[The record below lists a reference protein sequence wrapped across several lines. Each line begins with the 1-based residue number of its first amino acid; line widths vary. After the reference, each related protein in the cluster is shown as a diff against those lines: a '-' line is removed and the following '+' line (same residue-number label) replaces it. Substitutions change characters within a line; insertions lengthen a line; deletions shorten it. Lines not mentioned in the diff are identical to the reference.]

1 MASFYLLRLSPALC
15 RPLKMG
21 SRNSCELSLLTLFY
35 LLEKPEGDVVGLQRG
50 SRFPAC
56 TTAPAWASEL
66 GKTEMK
72 ACIPGF
78 LLDAWVWM
86 FIDPVALQRSRKRRK
101 SFYLNE
107 GRRLGSKLSKWP
119 PRQAEV
125 KDLGYFRVLQSAVSS
140 LCTSSS
146 SDFLL

>member
-21 SRNSCELSLLTLFY
+21 SRNRCELSLLTLFY
-35 LLEKPEGDVVGLQRG
+35 LLGKPEGNVVGLQRG

-56 TTAPAWASEL
+56 TTVPAWASEL

-78 LLDAWVWM
+78 LLDSWVWM
-86 FIDPVALQRSRKRRK
+86 FIDPVALQRSRKRSK

-107 GRRLGSKLSKWP
+107 GRRLGSNLSKWP

-125 KDLGYFRVLQSAVSS
+125 KDLGYFQVLQSAVSS

>member
-1 MASFYLLRLSPALC
+1 MALFYLPKLRPALC
-15 RPLKMG
+15 RPLRTG
-21 SRNSCELSLLTLFY
+21 SRNRCELSLLTLFY
-35 LLEKPEGDVVGLQRG
+35 LLGKLEGNVVGLQRG

-56 TTAPAWASEL
+56 TTVSAWASEL
-66 GKTEMK
+66 GKTGMK

-78 LLDAWVWM
+78 LFDSWVWM
-86 FIDPVALQRSRKRRK
+86 FIDRVALQRSRKRSK

-107 GRRLGSKLSKWP
+107 GRRLGSNLSKWQL
-119 PRQAEV
+119 RQTEM
-125 KDLGYFRVLQSAVSS
+125 KDLGYFQVLQSAVSR